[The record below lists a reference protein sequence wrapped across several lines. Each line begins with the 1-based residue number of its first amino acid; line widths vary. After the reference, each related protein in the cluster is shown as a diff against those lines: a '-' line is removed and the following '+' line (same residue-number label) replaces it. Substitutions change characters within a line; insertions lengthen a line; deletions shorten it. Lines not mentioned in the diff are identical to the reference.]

1 MCGITAISTKKQA
14 LPFLMQGLEKLEY
27 RGYDSAGVT
36 VLDQGK
42 LVTIKTKG
50 RLNDLKEELKNYNL
64 STVFIPKI
72 LVPFSKTVLI
82 QSINN
87 NLEFLIFSS
96 ASFKMFVSS

>member
-64 STVFIPKI
+64 SCHV
-72 LVPFSKTVLI
+72 
-82 QSINN
+82 
-87 NLEFLIFSS
+87 
-96 ASFKMFVSS
+96 